1 LFTIIDEPTNHLDL
15 EAVLWLEAHLQN
27 YPHTVIT
34 VSHDRGFLNEVCT
47 DTIEFKDKK
56 LTYYRGNYDNFVKLK
71 NEKMKNQIREYE
83 AYKMKRDH
91 MMEFIEKFRANAK
104 RATIGE
110 LNYSMKAAII
120 GI

>member
-1 LFTIIDEPTNHLDL
+1 MDL
-15 EAVLWLEAHLQN
+15 EAVLWLEAHLRD
-27 YPHTVIT
+27 YPHTVII

-71 NEKMKNQIREYE
+71 EEKTKNQIREYE

-104 RATIGE
+104 RATIG
-110 LNYSMKAAII
+110 K
-120 GI
+120 